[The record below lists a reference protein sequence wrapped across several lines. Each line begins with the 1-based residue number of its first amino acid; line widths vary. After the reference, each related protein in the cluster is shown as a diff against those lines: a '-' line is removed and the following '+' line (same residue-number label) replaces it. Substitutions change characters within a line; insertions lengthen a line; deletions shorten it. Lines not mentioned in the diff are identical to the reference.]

1 MVLFLFLD
9 GVGLGFDDAGI
20 NPFVAAKTPFLGH
33 LLGGKLTKHLEM
45 KGSSSLVFGALDAG
59 LGYEGLPQSA
69 TGQTTLLT
77 GKNGAEI
84 MGRHYGPYPGP
95 TLKAVLDQGT
105 LFAESSCLAN
115 VYPPGYF
122 RALEQGKQKMNVP
135 AYAANKAG
143 VRMRGLGEYRTGLA
157 ISAELTGEYLHSKDE
172 SLPKH
177 SPYVS
182 GKHLAN
188 LSSQHPFTFFDFW
201 LSDQAGHRWNFSDCI
216 KLIEQL
222 DEFIKGVVEHLD
234 DTLLLIT
241 SDHGNLEDK
250 SVKTHT
256 FNKVPLIVMGQQ
268 AQYFANLQSLLDVA
282 PALHSVMKN

>member
-1 MVLFLFLD
+1 M
-9 GVGLGFDDAGI
+9 
-20 NPFVAAKTPFLGH
+20 
-33 LLGGKLTKHLEM
+33 
-45 KGSSSLVFGALDAG
+45 
-59 LGYEGLPQSA
+59 GYEGLPQSA
-69 TGQTTLLT
+69 TGQATLLT

-105 LFAESSCLAN
+105 LFAKSSCLAN

-135 AYAANKAG
+135 AYSANKAG
-143 VRMRGLGEYRTGLA
+143 VRMRGLEEYQAGLA
-157 ISAELTGEYLHSKDE
+157 ISAELTGEYLHSKDG
-172 SLPKH
+172 SLPKLN
-177 SPYVS
+177 PYVS
-182 GKHLAN
+182 GKHLAQ
-188 LSSQHPFTFFDFW
+188 LAATYPFTFFDFW
-201 LSDQAGHRWNFSDCI
+201 LSDQAGHRWNFLDCV

-222 DEFIKGVVEHLD
+222 DEFIKGVVENLG

-268 AQYFANLQSLLDVA
+268 AQHFANLQSLLDVA
-282 PALHSVMKN
+282 PALRSLQLVG